1 MSASIQRRGLML
13 VLSSP
18 SGAGKS
24 TISRALLASD
34 ANLSMSVSVTTRKPR
49 PGEVDGKDYFFVS
62 VPEYERMVRDNE
74 FLEHAKVFDNL
85 YGTPRAYVQKVLS
98 SGKDILFDIDWQ
110 GTQKLTAGTRED
122 VVTIFILP
130 PSHDELDRRLRA
142 RAQDSDEVVRGRMA
156 RASDEMSHFA
166 EYDYVV
172 INTEIEKSIE
182 QVRTIL
188 AAERL
193 RRSRQPG
200 LVDFVNQLRGMNQ
213 RLSTAFA
220 NPQNCCTVSV
230 SARAVGSTPAASQ
243 SAIASPPR
251 DFRLCRSILR
261 RWPKAAAVTR
271 SSVARL
277 AGASGAGRG
286 CKVTTLESTCG
297 GGVKARGLTSKAIA
311 TSHSHCAMM
320 LTRP

>member
-1 MSASIQRRGLML
+1 ML

-49 PGEVDGKDYFFVS
+49 PGEVDGKDYFFKT

-74 FLEHAKVFDNL
+74 FLEHARVFDNL
-85 YGTPRAYVQKVLS
+85 YGTPRAYVHKVLS

-130 PSHDELDRRLRA
+130 PSHEELERRLRA
-142 RAQDSDEVVRGRMA
+142 RAQDEEDVVRGRMA
-156 RASDEMSHFA
+156 RASDEMSHWA

-172 INTEIEKSIE
+172 VNTEIEKSIA

-193 RRSRQPG
+193 PG
-200 LVDFVNQLRGMNQ
+200 LVDFVNGLR
-213 RLSTAFA
+213 
-220 NPQNCCTVSV
+220 
-230 SARAVGSTPAASQ
+230 AA
-243 SAIASPPR
+243 
-251 DFRLCRSILR
+251 
-261 RWPKAAAVTR
+261 K
-271 SSVARL
+271 
-277 AGASGAGRG
+277 
-286 CKVTTLESTCG
+286 
-297 GGVKARGLTSKAIA
+297 
-311 TSHSHCAMM
+311 
-320 LTRP
+320 